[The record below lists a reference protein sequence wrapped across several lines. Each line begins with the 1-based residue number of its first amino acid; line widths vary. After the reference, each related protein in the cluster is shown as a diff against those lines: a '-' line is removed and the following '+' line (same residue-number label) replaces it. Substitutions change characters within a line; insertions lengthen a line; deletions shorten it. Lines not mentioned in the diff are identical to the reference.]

1 MSELT
6 LIVSRTRGSFNLV
19 EFKVENPGSDGRKI
33 IGEFYRIASLF
44 KWKNTVMADDLSSD
58 EGSKN
63 GMELDS
69 TSADTILD
77 GMRSA
82 GVVRAYA
89 AADADGQSLSVG
101 VNLESGMISLSWK
114 TGDLSPE
121 SVIKRCIG

>member
-6 LIVSRTRGSFNLV
+6 LIGSRTRGSFNLV
-19 EFKVENPGSDGRKI
+19 EFRVENSGSDGRKI
-33 IGEFYRIASLF
+33 IGEFFRIASIF
-44 KWKNTVMADDLSSD
+44 KWKNTVMADDLSSED
-58 EGSKN
+58 GSKN

-89 AADADGQSLSVG
+89 TTDADGQSLSVG
-101 VNLESGMISLSWK
+101 VNLESGIISLSWK
-114 TGDLSPE
+114 TGDLSHE
-121 SVIKRCIG
+121 SVINRCIG